1 MEEQAAEGLI
11 TVLADHDIE
20 GHVRILQGVVRSEGW
35 ESLAAMRVVSF
46 VEVGLPAN
54 VSDRVAWR
62 FAQSNRM
69 VLLTGNR
76 NQSGHDSLEQ
86 TIDEENGP
94 KALPVLTIS
103 RLDRL
108 KEPGYRLR
116 CAARIIDIV
125 SEIERYSDVGRI
137 FIP

>member
-54 VSDRVAWR
+54 VSDRVVWR

-69 VLLTGNR
+69 VLLTCNR

-94 KALPVLTIS
+94 KALPVLPLVDWT
-103 RLDRL
+103 
-108 KEPGYRLR
+108 G
-116 CAARIIDIV
+116 
-125 SEIERYSDVGRI
+125 
-137 FIP
+137 